1 MAEGSTQSGN
11 IPVPD
16 PSLLTTE
23 QLRRELGSL
32 REVIETRLRGMD
44 RATELIAVELE
55 KQTSNV
61 STAFEHQQAARDDQ
75 LRALKEYLLS
85 RLDLYSSVNDERFIG
100 IRTQFAERDTR
111 GEQEKLASRVSLDAA
126 LAAAKEAVGEQ
137 NKSNTLAID
146 KSDRATSEKLNALI
160 AQMTAQ
166 FESLNDKITALSSR
180 MDRSEGKSQGGA
192 ALWAALVAVAVLI
205 AMAVGIMVNLN
216 K

>member
-1 MAEGSTQSGN
+1 MTEAGRQSGN

-32 REVIETRLRGMD
+32 RELFESRFSGMD
-44 RATELIAVELE
+44 MANNLLAGELSRLTEEFKDKLD
-55 KQTSNV
+55 
-61 STAFEHQQAARDDQ
+61 HQRSDRDDQ
-75 LRALKEYLLS
+75 LEALREALTGKIELARAIS
-85 RLDLYSSVNDERFIG
+85 DERFIG

-192 ALWAALVAVAVLI
+192 AIWAGGIAAVLVLVAI
-205 AMAVGIMVNLN
+205 VGLYVNAT